1 MDLAILGIGVAQPE
15 FAIEQTTAAE
25 VAVAIN
31 RLSPDTARTMQMLY
45 RRTRVQSRSSVLLE
59 RNDGGFDRQS
69 FFAPS
74 VDELDRGPSTAE
86 RMARYATA
94 AAPLA
99 LAASRNALQ
108 QAGVAME
115 SIQHLVTAS
124 CTGFSAPGFDVAL
137 VENLSLSRDVSRTH
151 IGFMGC
157 HAAINAL
164 RVASALAAEKNSGN
178 VLVCATELC
187 SLHFQ
192 YGQEPDTVVS
202 NALFADGAAAVVCGP
217 ATRENDAWR
226 LTRTGSH
233 LFAASQEAMSWQI
246 ADNGFEMKLSAT
258 VPELIGRSLRP
269 WLENWLSKS
278 GHKLESV
285 GSWAIHPGGP
295 RIVGAVCEALE
306 LPSGADEPSRQVLA
320 ECGNMSSPTILFILQ
335 RLQQKNASRPCV
347 ALGFGPGLALE
358 VALFE

>member
-15 FAIEQTTAAE
+15 FKIEQGMAAE
-25 VAVAIN
+25 VAAGLN
-31 RLSPDTARTMQMLY
+31 RLTPDTARTMQMLY
-45 RRTRVQSRSSVLLE
+45 RRTRVQQRSSVVLD
-59 RNDGGFDRQS
+59 RGDGPTRQS
-69 FFAPS
+69 FFPISA
-74 VDELDRGPSTAE
+74 DDNDRGPSTAR
-86 RMARYATA
+86 RMARYAA
-94 AAPLA
+94 AASPLA
-99 LAASRNALQ
+99 LTASQNALQ
-108 QAGVAME
+108 QAGVAAE

-124 CTGFSAPGFDVAL
+124 CTGFSAPGIDVAL
-137 VENLSLSRDVSRTH
+137 IEQLELSRDVSRTH

-164 RVASALAAEKNSGN
+164 RVAQALAAEKNAGN

-202 NALFADGAAAVVCGP
+202 NALFADGSAAVVCGP
-217 ATRENDAWR
+217 PARAGQPWR
-226 LTRTGSH
+226 LVKTGSH
-233 LFAASQEAMSWQI
+233 LFAASQAAMSWQI
-246 ADNGFEMKLSAT
+246 GDHGYAMKLSAQ

-269 WLENWLSKS
+269 WLESWLAKA
-278 GHKLESV
+278 GHSLAAI

-306 LPSGADEPSRQVLA
+306 LPSGADDTSRQVLA

-335 RLQQKNASRPCV
+335 RLQRANAARPCV